1 MARKAGY
8 VRDID
13 PLGRLV
19 IPKQYRKE
27 MDIPEEGGTVVV
39 TCTNGVVTVAKAEKS
54 CIFCGE
60 TLELTEFKNRSVCLT
75 CLAEINKK

>member
-1 MARKAGY
+1 M
-8 VRDID
+8 RDID

-60 TLELTEFKNRSVCLT
+60 TQELKDFKNRAVCRN
-75 CLAEINKK
+75 CLAEMSK

>member
-13 PLGRLV
+13 ALGRLV

-27 MDIPEEGGTVVV
+27 MDIPEEGGTVNV
-39 TCTNGVVTVAKAEKS
+39 TCANGVVTVTKAEKT
-54 CIFCGE
+54 CVFCGE
-60 TLELTEFKNRSVCLT
+60 TNDLREFRNRSVCPE
-75 CLAEINKK
+75 CLAEINKI